1 MKRQSWLIPKP
12 NTNNLSIKLLWYPL
26 CTRTLV
32 LKGLTMVA
40 QVVLDSLYEPSEQ
53 VDKCS
58 LYEPSEQVDKVSK
71 EVLKDLQMP
80 QAVKQL

>member
-1 MKRQSWLIPKP
+1 
-12 NTNNLSIKLLWYPL
+12 
-26 CTRTLV
+26 
-32 LKGLTMVA
+32 MVA